1 MENVFGGGGA
11 TSPTGEQPNQASKEE
26 EMQQQKQRQDDFK
39 NQVLNQILDQ
49 QARARL
55 ATLSLAKPE
64 KAQAVEGM
72 LINMA
77 RMGRIGGGKIN
88 ETQLID
94 ILGKVGAGG
103 PTMFG
108 NSNNSASPSVNFSR
122 RHTSMDDDDD
132 EEYNKIMEDL

>member
-1 MENVFGGGGA
+1 MDNVFGGGSGPA
-11 TSPTGEQPNQASKEE
+11 NSPSGDAPNQPQGGGDAATETAAGGV
-26 EMQQQKQRQDDFK
+26 Q

-55 ATLSLAKPE
+55 STLSLAKPE

-94 ILGKVGAGG
+94 ILEKVGGGG

-108 NSNNSASPSVNFSR
+108 NSNASGSAAFSR
-122 RHTSMDDDDD
+122 RRTSLDDDDD